1 MKYKYYYIIQLQ
13 KSPTRWKDIYKMNVT
28 ECSAADAESK
38 LNAFRSRNKNS
49 IYRIIKRRVINE
61 NNNIFREF
69 DR

>member
-1 MKYKYYYIIQLQ
+1 MKYTYYNIIQQQ
-13 KSPTRWKDIYKMNVT
+13 KTRTHWKDIYKMDVT

-61 NNNIFREF
+61 NHNIFREF